1 MPKTA
6 TPYTYVCCS
15 SEGTLGTELLLVKRQ
30 LIQKWAG
37 GRSSD
42 PVIPQWAGQW
52 GFICAPQVESQP
64 IAETAYAAFLAQT
77 GLDLK
82 DPLVT
87 KKYQIGTIKAKTLQ
101 DADYNPVQVLYL
113 VCQGS
118 GMQAL
123 QTDIQGN
130 IEAHKIQ
137 DGVLKTTEVK
147 RISEAETLIGPVSP
161 PRSGWETFVI
171 NNYYGGE
178 PPMVN
183 PPIETQTKLMTE
195 YSGNK
200 PVGFQLVIKNLPSSE
215 SPPSPSP
222 GPVGTPVKSTVQLI
236 NTTPG
241 PISLSAAVTSASD
254 WASESQRPDV
264 NLAKV
269 DLAGFAATTLQEDYS
284 SAAASAV
291 YTVSVDVPLSSG
303 DGRERFHFRM
313 DQTQATTAT
322 PDLEKATELPT
333 GGEYTGPWGVLQV
346 VGTTK
351 DSLPGLT
358 LYIVT
363 PGGN

>member
-15 SEGTLGTELLLVKRQ
+15 SEGTHGTELLLVKRL

-64 IAETAYAAFLAQT
+64 IADTAYAAFLAQT

-87 KKYQIGTIKAKTLQ
+87 KKYQIGTIKAETLQ

-130 IEAHKIQ
+130 IEARKIQ
-137 DGVLKTTEVK
+137 DGVLETTAVK
-147 RISEAETLIGPVSP
+147 RISEANTLIGPVP
-161 PRSGWETFVI
+161 PPPDGWKPFVI
-171 NNYYGGE
+171 DRYYGGN
-178 PPMVN
+178 PPKLN
-183 PPIETQTKLMTE
+183 PPIDTQTEIMTE
-195 YSGNK
+195 RSGQK
-200 PVGFQLVIKNLPSSE
+200 PVGFQLVIENLPTSE
-215 SPPSPSP
+215 SPPSPPPSP
-222 GPVGTPVKSTVQLI
+222 VATPVKSTVQLI

-241 PISLSAAVTSASD
+241 SIGLSAAITSASD

-269 DLAGFAATTLQEDYS
+269 DLAGFADTTVQEDYS
-284 SAAASAV
+284 STATTAQ
-291 YTVSVDVPLSSG
+291 YTVTVEVPLPSG
-303 DGRERFHFRM
+303 DGRERFYFRV

-333 GGEYTGPWGVLQV
+333 GGDYIGAWGVLQV
-346 VGTTK
+346 AGTTK
-351 DSLPGLT
+351 DGLPGLT
-358 LYIVT
+358 LYIIT
-363 PGGN
+363 PGGE